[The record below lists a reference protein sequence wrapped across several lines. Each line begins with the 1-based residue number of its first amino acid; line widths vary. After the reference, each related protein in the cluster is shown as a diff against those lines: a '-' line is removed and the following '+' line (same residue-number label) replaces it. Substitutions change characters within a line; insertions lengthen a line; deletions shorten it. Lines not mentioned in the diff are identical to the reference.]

1 MSTTNCSTGVYNL
14 CINQGATYSVTF
26 VWNTGTSC
34 SCSGGCSG
42 SCSCSS
48 STLTPVDLTGFTAQM
63 QIRQTVQSATILY
76 TASTSLGQIVL
87 GGTAGTIALTIPAS
101 DTAGFTWLRG
111 VYDMNLTS
119 SGGIVTRLI
128 QGNVIVSPEVTR

>member
-1 MSTTNCSTGVYNL
+1 MNTTNCSTGTYNL

-26 VWNTGTSC
+26 VWNTGSSC
-34 SCSGGCSG
+34 SCTNGCSCG
-42 SCSCSS
+42 CSS
-48 STLTPVDLTGFTAQM
+48 SLTPVNLTGFTAAM
-63 QIRQTVQSATILY
+63 QIRQTVQSSTILY
-76 TASTSLGQIVL
+76 TASTTGGQIVL
-87 GGTAGTIALTIPAS
+87 GGTAGTIALTIPAA
-101 DTAGFTWLRG
+101 DTSGFSWIRG